1 MVRNQLRR
9 PVPKTNIG
17 YARVSTTDHDLDA
30 QIAALKAVGCD
41 LIRVEKRS
49 RASAGVREELLSV
62 LSLLQRGDIL
72 TVTRV
77 DRLARS
83 IHGLQDIVCRL
94 QAKGV
99 ALRTTEQPIDTSTA
113 VGKAFLGMLG
123 IVAAFESNGRR
134 ERQVEGIAAAK
145 ATGAYK
151 AGRKR
156 SIDYDAVAMLKAK
169 GLGATAIAK
178 QLGIAR
184 ASVYRKV

>member
-1 MVRNQLRR
+1 MLRNQLRR
-9 PVPKTNIG
+9 AVPTTNIG
-17 YARVSTTDHDLDA
+17 YARVSTTDQDLDA

-41 LIRVEKRS
+41 PIRVEKRP
-49 RASAGVREELLSV
+49 RASAGVREELQDVLSV
-62 LSLLQRGDIL
+62 LRRGDTL

-83 IHGLQDIVCRL
+83 IRGLQDIVCRL

-99 ALRTTEQPIDTSTA
+99 ALRTIEQPIDTSTP
-113 VGKAFLGMLG
+113 VGKAFLAMLG
-123 IVAAFESNGRR
+123 IVASFESNGRR
-134 ERQVEGIAAAK
+134 ERQLEGIADAK
-145 ATGAYK
+145 ARGAYK
-151 AGRKR
+151 QGRKR
-156 SIDYDAVAMLKAK
+156 SIDYDAIAMLKAK